1 MMTDEEQYDKLL
13 EELENLVVLQYRTQ
27 QRKAQIELA
36 LGELVMEGDSR
47 VVGKSENLGR

>member
-27 QRKAQIELA
+27 IRKAQVELA
-36 LGELVMEGDSR
+36 LGQLVVEDKTS
-47 VVGKSENLGR
+47 VVSKS

>member
-27 QRKAQIELA
+27 IRKAQVETA
-36 LGELVMEGDSR
+36 LGELVMKGKTDEF
-47 VVGKSENLGR
+47 GKS